1 MNVEIKSVHFDLPEE
16 YRELIEKKIHKIE
29 FAQDMIVDLLC
40 TITREKGFIL
50 DSTINFRWGSS
61 HHFKVTDFDLR
72 AGIDK
77 LFDKMDA
84 KVSKEK
90 GKIKQHTK

>member
-1 MNVEIKSVHFDLPEE
+1 MNVEIKAVHFDLPEE

-40 TITREKGFIL
+40 TVTKEKGYAL
-50 DSTINFRWGSS
+50 ESTINFRWGTS
-61 HHFKVTDFDLR
+61 HHFKVKDFDLR
-72 AGIDK
+72 GGIDK
-77 LFDKMDA
+77 LFDKMDS

-90 GKIKQHTK
+90 GKIKQH